1 MIRAPVSLLNVLLGG
16 LLVALFVL
24 SGLLWQKLETDQRN
38 FVGERVAVQAR
49 TLARQLENRLADQ
62 ELDLRRLAERWLHE
76 GGLSR
81 ADWEREAEFLLRS
94 FPGYQS
100 IQWLGADLRMRWL
113 LPSEGNQAAQDF
125 QLTSEHPTYKVAERA
140 RVSAR
145 SQLSG
150 SFELLQGGR
159 GLILYVP
166 LYVPDAQSERRF
178 DGYLQAIFR
187 VTPLLDELLSPI
199 ADQRFG
205 IELLEGG
212 LRRYP
217 DEVAPA
223 SPDDLQRVVPLD
235 LLDNTSFSLRLSPT
249 PTLQARI
256 NRPWTRAV
264 LVASLGLSLLLV
276 AALYLAFEN
285 SRRARALLAA
295 NLRLQS
301 EMARREQV
309 EQALRDSREQQQLIL
324 DLTDFCR
331 DGLFIVDSHSRRML
345 YMNRAIHLGLG
356 YDRRTFVELFEQ
368 APQKLIPGY
377 EQWLE
382 EVRQLHRAGL
392 PRFLQRELLRRD
404 GSLQPAEISAQL
416 VSRNGREYL
425 IGVARDNSE
434 RLQLEA
440 RLQRLSQ
447 QDGLTGLHNRRH
459 FDQQLQ
465 AEWRRLR
472 RIGAPLSL
480 LMVDIDHFKSY
491 NDTLGHLAGD
501 DALRKV
507 AHLLVECLQREGD
520 IACRYGGEEFAII
533 LTNTRLKGA
542 EHLAARVHQ
551 RLAELAIAH
560 PGSPLGRLTLSIG
573 VATSDLNLQ
582 EHPHTLIAH
591 SDQALYRA
599 KRNGRNQTCVWAA
612 FGVNQDA
619 TPSLPEQ

>member
-1 MIRAPVSLLNVLLGG
+1 MFRAPVSLLNVLLGG

-24 SGLLWQKLETDQRN
+24 SGLFWQKLETDQRN
-38 FVGERVAVQAR
+38 FVGERVAVQGR
-49 TLARQLENRLADQ
+49 TLARQLEARLADQ
-62 ELDLRRLAERWLHE
+62 EVDLRRLAERWLHE

-81 ADWEREAEFLLRS
+81 VEWESEADYLLRS
-94 FPGYQS
+94 FAGYQS
-100 IQWLGADLRMRWL
+100 IQWLGPDLRMRWI
-113 LPSEGNQAAQDF
+113 LPREGNLEALNF
-125 QLTSEHPTYKVAERA
+125 QLTPQHPNYAVAERA
-140 RVSAR
+140 RISGQ
-145 SQLSG
+145 SQLSN
-150 SFELLQGGR
+150 SIELLQGGR

-166 LYVPDAQSERRF
+166 LYVPDAQSGRRF
-178 DGYLQAIFR
+178 DGHLQAIFR
-187 VTPLLDELLSPI
+187 VTPLLDELLTHL
-199 ADQRFG
+199 ADLRFNV
-205 IELLEGG
+205 ELLEAG

-217 DEVAPA
+217 DQMPSA
-223 SPDDLQRVVPLD
+223 SPAELQRVVPLN
-235 LLDNTSFSLRLSPT
+235 LLDNTQFSLRLSPA
-249 PTLQARI
+249 PALQERI

-264 LVASLGLSLLLV
+264 LVASLALSLLLV
-276 AALYLAFEN
+276 AALYLALEN
-285 SRRARALLAA
+285 SRRARALLAG

-301 EMARREQV
+301 EITRRERV
-309 EQALRDSREQQQLIL
+309 EQALRESREQQQLIL

-331 DGLFIVDSHSRRML
+331 DGLFIVDSHNRKML

-356 YDRRTFVELFEQ
+356 YDRRTFAELFEQ
-368 APQKLIPGY
+368 APQKVIPGY

-404 GSLQPAEISAQL
+404 GSLQAAEISAQL

-459 FDQQLQ
+459 FDLQLQ

-480 LMVDIDHFKSY
+480 LMLDIDHFKAY

-507 AHLLVECLQREGD
+507 AQLLVECLQREGD

-551 RLAELAIAH
+551 RLAELAIPH
-560 PGSPLGRLTLSIG
+560 PGSPFGRLTLSIG

-582 EHPHTLIAH
+582 EHPQTLIAH

-599 KRNGRNQTCVWAA
+599 KRDGRNQTCVWTVS
-612 FGVNQDA
+612 GVNQDA
-619 TPSLPEQ
+619 ARSMPEP